1 MMSDSQWS
9 YFLKNLGIWHGVFSQ
24 FSPDGNL
31 VKTTPSK
38 LILAS
43 DDNKTVNFSV
53 EREGN
58 TPPIV
63 NQITSLN
70 RNILL
75 FEDGHFA
82 KGSQQFSPFSIF
94 GAEYGYVRRDRRCR
108 LVQLFNKESE
118 LESVTLIKE
127 FREGGNGVEREN
139 LTIEQL
145 EGEWRGEALTLYPD
159 WRNSEPYPTNL
170 TLKQEGN
177 ILKQTLKTPFMNYS
191 SEGVIN
197 NNVISFNNGNKEN
210 RVLLLP
216 DGASSTTPV
225 KIENRQSF
233 FLEFAWLVESNLRL
247 RLIRQ
252 YDDQGRWAS
261 ITLVQ
266 EEKIF

>member
-1 MMSDSQWS
+1 MSGSQWS
-9 YFLKNLGIWHGVFSQ
+9 YFLKNLGVWRGVFSQ
-24 FSPDGNL
+24 FSSDGNL
-31 VKTTPSK
+31 VKNTPSK

-43 DDNKTVNFSV
+43 DDHQTVNFSV
-53 EREGN
+53 EREGSQ
-58 TPPIV
+58 PIV
-63 NQITSLN
+63 NQVTSLN

-82 KGSQQFSPFSIF
+82 KGSQQFSPFAIF
-94 GAEYGYVRRDRRCR
+94 GAEYGYVRGDRRCR
-108 LVQLFNKESE
+108 LVQLFNKKSE

-127 FREGGNGVEREN
+127 FREGGEGVERQH

-159 WRNSEPYPTNL
+159 WRNTQPYETNL
-170 TLKQEGN
+170 TLKREGN
-177 ILKQTLKTPFMNYS
+177 IFQQTLKTPFMSYT

-197 NNVISFNNGNKEN
+197 NNVISFSKGSKEN
-210 RVLLLP
+210 RVILLP

-225 KIENRQSF
+225 KIENRHSF
-233 FLEFAWLVESNLRL
+233 FLEFGWLVEENERL

-252 YDDQGRWAS
+252 YDEEGRWIN

-266 EEKIF
+266 EKKVY

>member
-1 MMSDSQWS
+1 MSNSQWS
-9 YFLKNLGIWHGVFSQ
+9 YFLKNLGVWRGFFCQ
-24 FSPDGNL
+24 FSADGNL

-38 LILAS
+38 LILAT
-43 DDNKTVNFSV
+43 DDHQTVNFSV
-53 EREGN
+53 EREGCQ
-58 TPPIV
+58 PIV
-63 NQITSLN
+63 NQVTSLN

-82 KGSQQFSPFSIF
+82 KGSQQFSPFAIF
-94 GAEYGYVRRDRRCR
+94 GAEYGYLSGDRRCR
-108 LVQLFNKESE
+108 LVQLFNKDSA

-127 FREGGNGVEREN
+127 FREGGNGVERQH

-159 WRNSEPYPTNL
+159 WRNSEPYQTHL
-170 TLKQEGN
+170 TVKREGN
-177 ILKQTLKTPFMNYS
+177 ILKQSLKTPFFHHTS
-191 SEGVIN
+191 AGLIN
-197 NNVISFNNGNKEN
+197 NNVITFHHGSKEN

-233 FLEFAWLVESNLRL
+233 LLEFAWLIEDNRRL

-252 YDDQGRWAS
+252 YDERGTWVNV
-261 ITLVQ
+261 TLVR
-266 EEKIF
+266 EEKIS

>member
-1 MMSDSQWS
+1 MSDSQWS
-9 YFLKNLGIWHGVFSQ
+9 YFLKNLGVWHGVFSQ
-24 FSPDGNL
+24 FSPDGSL
-31 VKTTPSK
+31 VKNTPSK

-58 TPPIV
+58 NQAIV
-63 NQITSLN
+63 NQISSLN

-82 KGSQQFSPFSIF
+82 KGSQQFSPFAIF
-94 GAEYGYVRRDRRCR
+94 GAEYGYIRGDRRCR
-108 LVQLFNKESE
+108 LVQLFNKESV

-127 FREGGNGVEREN
+127 FREGGKGEERSHLTVEQ
-139 LTIEQL
+139 I
-145 EGEWRGEALTLYPD
+145 EGEWQGEALTLYPD
-159 WRNSEPYPTNL
+159 WRKTEPYTTNL
-170 TLKQEGN
+170 TLKREGN

-191 SEGVIN
+191 SEGVIDG
-197 NNVISFNNGNKEN
+197 NVITFRKGEREN

-233 FLEFAWLVESNLRL
+233 FLEFGWLVEDYLRL

-252 YDDQGRWAS
+252 YDDEGRWVN
-261 ITLVQ
+261 ITLVR
-266 EEKIF
+266 ETMNH

>member
-1 MMSDSQWS
+1 MSDSQWS
-9 YFLKNLGIWHGVFSQ
+9 YFLKNLGVWKGLFSQ

-31 VKTTPSK
+31 VKNTPSK

-53 EREGN
+53 EREGSQ
-58 TPPIV
+58 PII
-63 NQITSLN
+63 NHITNLN
-70 RNILL
+70 RNIFL

-82 KGSQQFSPFSIF
+82 KGSQQFSPFAIF
-94 GAEYGYVRRDRRCR
+94 GAEYGYVRGDRRCR
-108 LVQLFNKESE
+108 LVQLFNKDSE

-127 FREGGNGVEREN
+127 FREGGNGIEREN
-139 LTIEQL
+139 LTIEQI

-159 WRNSEPYPTNL
+159 WRNTEPYQTNL
-170 TLKQEGN
+170 TLKREGN
-177 ILKQTLKTPFMNYS
+177 ILKQTLKTPFMNHS
-191 SEGVIN
+191 SEGLIN
-197 NNVISFNNGNKEN
+197 KNVITFNNGKKEN

-216 DGASSTTPV
+216 DGASSTTPI

-233 FLEFAWLVESNLRL
+233 FLEFGWLAETNLRL

-252 YDDQGRWAS
+252 YDEQGRWVN

-266 EEKIF
+266 EEKVF